1 MSGLQ
6 DSRLPWLLVVVRER
20 TGHGAEERSGHQ
32 DRSWWPWTK
41 IQLAHPENQAA
52 SLQNSWYL
60 TMRRWTISQHL
71 WVLQNEGLQR
81 LHGPPLFCSPTLS
94 PPFSSS
100 ETLPPGS
107 LLPLF
112 STLPSSGSCDCTVS
126 PRSQY
131 YVLWQH
137 LLPYSL
143 GQEPLD
149 SGVMS

>member
-20 TGHGAEERSGHQ
+20 TGHGAEERSGQQ

-41 IQLAHPENQAA
+41 IQLARPENQAA

-81 LHGPPLFCSPTLS
+81 LHGPPLSCSLTLS

-100 ETLPPGS
+100 ETLTPGS

-112 STLPSSGSCDCTVS
+112 SILPLALAAVTALFHLGTNTMFSGNICCLTLWDKS
-126 PRSQY
+126 PWI
-131 YVLWQH
+131 V
-137 LLPYSL
+137 
-143 GQEPLD
+143 G
-149 SGVMS
+149 